1 MLDKDQACVIGIDV
15 GTSGV
20 RTVVMNKNYDVVAG
34 GSRCHF
40 ADLGDDPRSPA
51 LWWQGI
57 VQALSDTLQQVNP
70 ERVVAL
76 SVDGTSGT
84 VLAIDKSGDSLA
96 TPMMYNDVVSDKL
109 LLEKIAAHMPET
121 SAAGGATSGLAK
133 AMVLSSL
140 APAHIVHQADWIV
153 GKLSDD
159 YTCSD
164 ANNALKSGYDPV
176 DKCWPDWIKSAG
188 FDHGLFPDV
197 SIPGEPISKVCSR
210 ISSQFGLSTSV
221 SVIAGT
227 TDGCASFLATGASDI
242 GDAVTALGSTVT
254 LKLLSDQPVFAPQY
268 GVYSHIIGD
277 KWLVGGASNTGGK
290 VLDQFFSKEQLAA
303 LSQSIDPDTQSAC
316 DYYPLPGKG
325 ERFPINDPEMMP
337 RMEPRP
343 EDDAQ
348 FLHALLEGISDIE
361 VQGYRRLIEHGAAEL
376 NSLCSVGGGSVNST
390 WTLIRERS
398 LHTCFPDLVFRDA
411 MSEEAA
417 AGTAR
422 LAVQGANS
430 ENLW

>member
-20 RTVVMNKNYDVVAG
+20 RTVVMNKNYDVVSG
-34 GSRCHF
+34 GSRCYF
-40 ADLGDDPRSPA
+40 ADLGNDPRSPA
-51 LWWQGI
+51 LWWQGV
-57 VQALSDTLQQVNP
+57 VQALSETLQQVNP
-70 ERVVAL
+70 ERVVAI

-84 VLAIDKSGDSLA
+84 ILAIDKYGDCLA
-96 TPMMYNDVVSDKL
+96 TPMMYNDVVSNKSL
-109 LLEKIAAHMPET
+109 LDKIAAHMPQI

-133 AMVLSSL
+133 AMMFSNLS
-140 APAHIVHQADWIV
+140 PAHIVHQADWVV
-153 GKLSDD
+153 GKLSGD

-164 ANNALKSGYDPV
+164 ANNALKSGYDPLE
-176 DKCWPDWIKSAG
+176 KCWPDWIKSAG

-197 SIPGEPISKVCSR
+197 SIPGEPISTICSE
-210 ISSQFGLSTSV
+210 ISKRFGLSGTV

-227 TDGCASFLATGASDI
+227 TDGCASFLATGANDI

-254 LKLLSDQPVFAPQY
+254 LKLLSDQPVFAPEY

-290 VLDQFFSKEQLAA
+290 VLDQFFSKEKLAA
-303 LSQSIDPDTQSAC
+303 LSRRIDPATQTAY
-316 DYYPLPGKG
+316 DYYPLPGRG
-325 ERFPINDPEMMP
+325 ERFPINDPEMLP

-343 EDDAQ
+343 EDDKD
-348 FLHALLEGISDIE
+348 FLHALLEGISAIE

-376 NSLCSVGGGSVNST
+376 NTLCSVGGGSVNAT
-390 WTLIRERS
+390 WAS
-398 LHTCFPDLVFRDA
+398 LRKKSLNTCFPELVFREA
-411 MSEEAA
+411 KSEEAA